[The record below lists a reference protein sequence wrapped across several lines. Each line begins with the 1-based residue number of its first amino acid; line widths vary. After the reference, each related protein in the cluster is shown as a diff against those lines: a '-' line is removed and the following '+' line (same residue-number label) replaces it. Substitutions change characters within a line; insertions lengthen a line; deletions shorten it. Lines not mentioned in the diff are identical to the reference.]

1 MGKPTNMPPLAFVI
15 LVSMIKDYFEDLQR
29 QNSDKT
35 ENNSITTKQKGEDC
49 KWGML
54 GLGDIIIVS
63 ENQ

>member
-35 ENNSITTKQKGEDC
+35 ENNSITTK
-49 KWGML
+49 
-54 GLGDIIIVS
+54 
-63 ENQ
+63 